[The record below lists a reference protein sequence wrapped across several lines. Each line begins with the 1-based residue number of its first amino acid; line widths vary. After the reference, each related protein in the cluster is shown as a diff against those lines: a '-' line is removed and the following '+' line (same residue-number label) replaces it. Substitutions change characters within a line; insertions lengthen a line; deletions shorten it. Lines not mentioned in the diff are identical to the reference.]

1 MNETPEFIPAI
12 RLMNTPDGRSTFETG
27 KLPVLKTISTS
38 SFRISNTVE
47 EWEKSDHPAPRKQY
61 VVTVKG
67 KIRFKVS
74 SGETFLIEP
83 GIILLAEDVE
93 GKGHSWEFEEGETC
107 ERLYIPIPDHGESFF
122 IPDYK

>member
-1 MNETPEFIPAI
+1 MSDDQGFIPAI
-12 RLMNTPDGRSTFETG
+12 RLINTPEGYSVFETG
-27 KLPVLKTISTS
+27 KLPVLKTIATT

-47 EWEKSDHPAPRKQY
+47 EWEKSDHPAPRRQY

-67 KIRFKVS
+67 KISFKVS
-74 SGETFLIEP
+74 SGETFLIQP
-83 GIILLAEDVE
+83 GTILLAEDVE
-93 GKGHSWEFEEGETC
+93 GKGHSWEFEEGETW

>member
-12 RLMNTPDGRSTFETG
+12 RLMNTSDGDSTFETG
-27 KLPVLKTISTS
+27 RLPVLKTISTS

-47 EWEKSDHPAPRKQY
+47 EWEKSDHPAPRRQY

-67 KIRFKVS
+67 KIRFMVS

-93 GKGHSWEFEEGETC
+93 GKGHSWEFEECDTW

-122 IPDYK
+122 ISDRN

>member
-1 MNETPEFIPAI
+1 MEENQEYIPAI
-12 RLMNTPDGRSTFETG
+12 RLINAPDGSSTFETG
-27 KLPVLKTISTS
+27 KIPVLKTIATT

-47 EWEKSDHPAPRKQY
+47 EWEKSDHPAPRRQY

-93 GKGHSWEFEEGETC
+93 GKGHSWQFEEGETW
-107 ERLYIPIPDHGESFF
+107 ERIYIPITDQDESFF
-122 IPDYK
+122 IPDRN

>member
-1 MNETPEFIPAI
+1 MNETQEFIPAI
-12 RLMNTPDGRSTFETG
+12 RLMNTPEGGSTFETG
-27 KLPVLKTISTS
+27 KLPVLKTISTT

-47 EWEKSDHPAPRKQY
+47 EWEKSDHPAPRRQY

-74 SGETFLIEP
+74 NGETFLIEP
-83 GIILLAEDVE
+83 GIILLAEDVQ
-93 GKGHSWEFEEGETC
+93 GKGHSWEFEEGEIW

-122 IPDYK
+122 ISDRN